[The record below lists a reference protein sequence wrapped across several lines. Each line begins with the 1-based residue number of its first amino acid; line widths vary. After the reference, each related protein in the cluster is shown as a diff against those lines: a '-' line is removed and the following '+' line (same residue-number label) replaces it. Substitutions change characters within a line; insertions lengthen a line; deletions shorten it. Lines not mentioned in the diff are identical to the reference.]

1 VAAQKTGEVSPA
13 GMEAKELFMKAFE
26 EMMALG
32 AAWRADEVSP
42 AAMDA
47 RTPNGKDW
55 REAGSPS
62 DLPCSW
68 YS

>member
-1 VAAQKTGEVSPA
+1 
-13 GMEAKELFMKAFE
+13 MEAKELFMKAFE